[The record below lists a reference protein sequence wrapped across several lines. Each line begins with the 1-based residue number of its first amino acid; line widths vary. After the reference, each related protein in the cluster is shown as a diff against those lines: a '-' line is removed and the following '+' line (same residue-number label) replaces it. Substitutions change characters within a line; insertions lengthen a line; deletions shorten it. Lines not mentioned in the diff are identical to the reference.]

1 MLKVNFWLKR
11 LIKEWLFLS
20 STIGLIIT
28 SIYLKRIPAYT
39 IGDAEILTVIFL
51 FLVVLK
57 GLENTQILTKLAQST
72 IKGRF
77 IPLKIILLTALLSAF
92 FTNDIA
98 LLMLIPLTLSLNIKH
113 KDILVILQA
122 IAANAGSAILPS
134 GNPQNMFIYWFYK
147 PSLTEF
153 VKTIYPFSLFGVS
166 LLAVFCLFIKPDSE
180 SKRINPEIKPNYK
193 AYIILLF
200 LMLAIIL
207 KILPLWLGLVV
218 LVYAAVFDREA
229 LKVDYF
235 LIGIFFAFFGLTDN
249 LRHLISVSSNFKD
262 SVVVFSSFLSQLI
275 SNVPAT
281 LFLADFTADWK
292 RLLWGV
298 SIGGY
303 GNLIGSLANLI
314 AYRIYKTH
322 NPEHKGFLVEFL
334 VLGYLWFFASIL
346 FYMFV
351 VS

>member
-39 IGDAEILTVIFL
+39 IGDVEILTVIFL

-134 GNPQNMFIYWFYK
+134 GNPKI
-147 PSLTEF
+147 
-153 VKTIYPFSLFGVS
+153 
-166 LLAVFCLFIKPDSE
+166 CL
-180 SKRINPEIKPNYK
+180 YT
-193 AYIILLF
+193 
-200 LMLAIIL
+200 
-207 KILPLWLGLVV
+207 G
-218 LVYAAVFDREA
+218 
-229 LKVDYF
+229 
-235 LIGIFFAFFGLTDN
+235 
-249 LRHLISVSSNFKD
+249 
-262 SVVVFSSFLSQLI
+262 
-275 SNVPAT
+275 
-281 LFLADFTADWK
+281 FT
-292 RLLWGV
+292 
-298 SIGGY
+298 S
-303 GNLIGSLANLI
+303 
-314 AYRIYKTH
+314 H
-322 NPEHKGFLVEFL
+322 H
-334 VLGYLWFFASIL
+334 
-346 FYMFV
+346 
-351 VS
+351 